1 MTALR
6 EIRDLFLLRGF
17 LVMIDTTDQP
27 DVLAAKVHKRLSR
40 ELFSFAIQSNPAF
53 QGMEHLAKELTE
65 SSGITTME

>member
-17 LVMIDTTDQP
+17 LVMVDTTDQP

-40 ELFSFAIQSNPAF
+40 ELFSFAIQANPAF
-53 QGMEHLAKELTE
+53 QGMEHLAKELTK
-65 SSGITTME
+65 SSGITNME